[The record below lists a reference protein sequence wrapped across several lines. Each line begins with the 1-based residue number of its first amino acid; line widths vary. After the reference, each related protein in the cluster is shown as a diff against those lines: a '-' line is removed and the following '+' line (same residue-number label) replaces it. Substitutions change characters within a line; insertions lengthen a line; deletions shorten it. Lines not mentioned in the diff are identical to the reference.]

1 MRVSF
6 KSAKLQS
13 LQRWAKIVAVNLSV
27 FLFLLIVVEILLRSV
42 WTVRSCIKSECDFS
56 QIAGLKVQKIE
67 RATAIGF
74 TRFDELLGYVPHEGF
89 SAIMNAPPWHGGK
102 LTIRK
107 DGFRSNGSEPP
118 PLPADVLVVG
128 DSFTFGDQ
136 VSDNETWPACLERKL
151 GRGVDNGG
159 VTGYGTAQALR
170 RASLKLAE
178 KSYTTVV
185 LSTLV
190 GPVDWNFGR
199 DRLIFRG
206 GTPKPAVIHTK
217 NGIGWSAVPD
227 PNTPGTHFNPLYHGL
242 YHGALYFV
250 YERSEILR
258 LILDR
263 FFPDN
268 NIVGDQLMIVHPNA
282 VDENEIVDWTLRKFS
297 KLEIKNK
304 MLLLQYGQ
312 QGLDTTEVAERRKL
326 ILGIANELSLKVI
339 DTYDVLRNAKEKRP
353 QLCVVCRNPL
363 PLMDELW
370 YLDNSYHH
378 TPLGNELVCSYL
390 FEQGFSKQTSTFRPD
405 SPSPTQA
412 KASPLD
418 R

>member
-1 MRVSF
+1 MRISF
-6 KSAKLQS
+6 KSTKLQS
-13 LQRWAKIVAVNLSV
+13 LQRWTKIVVVNLLV

-67 RATAIGF
+67 RGTDIGL
-74 TRFDELLGYVPHEGF
+74 TRYEELLGYVPREGF
-89 SAIMNAPPWHGGK
+89 SATMNAFPWHGGK

-159 VTGYGTAQALR
+159 VSGYGTAQALR

-178 KSYTTVV
+178 KTYTTLV
-185 LSTLV
+185 LSTFV
-190 GPVDWNFGR
+190 NPHDGDFER
-199 DRLIFRG
+199 DRLSYRQG
-206 GTPKPAVIHTK
+206 WPKPAVIHTK
-217 NGIGWSAVPD
+217 NGIEWSAASD
-227 PNTPGTHFNPLYHGL
+227 PNTSGTKFNPLYHEA
-242 YHGALYFV
+242 YHEALFFV

-268 NIVGDQLMIVHPNA
+268 NIVGDQLTIVHPNA

-304 MLLLQYGQ
+304 MLLLQYKRE
-312 QGLDTTEVAERRKL
+312 GLDTTEVAERRKL

-353 QLCVVCRNPL
+353 QLCNGCRNPS

-390 FEQGFSKQTSTFRPD
+390 FEQGFSKQTSTFRSH
-405 SPSPTQA
+405 SPSTI
-412 KASPLD
+412 

>member
-1 MRVSF
+1 MHISF
-6 KSAKLQS
+6 KVTKLQS
-13 LQRWAKIVAVNLSV
+13 LQRWTKIVVVNLLV

-42 WTVRSCIKSECDFS
+42 WTVRSCINSECDFS
-56 QIAGLKVQKIE
+56 RIAGLKVQKID
-67 RATAIGF
+67 RATDLGL
-74 TRFDELLGYVPHEGF
+74 TRFDELLGYVPREGF
-89 SAIMNAPPWHGGK
+89 SATMNALPWHGGK

-118 PLPADVLVVG
+118 PLPEDVLVVG
-128 DSFTFGDQ
+128 DSFTFGYQ

-178 KSYTTVV
+178 KSYTTLV

-190 GPVDWNFGR
+190 APPDGDFER
-199 DRLIFRG
+199 DRLNYRQG
-206 GTPKPAVIHTK
+206 WPKPAVIHTK
-217 NGIGWSAVPD
+217 NGIGWSAASD
-227 PNTPGTHFNPLYHGL
+227 PNTPGTHFNPLYHEA
-242 YHGALYFV
+242 YHEALFFV

-268 NIVGDQLMIVHPNA
+268 NIVGDRLTIVHPNA

-304 MLLLQYGQ
+304 MLLLQYTSADR
-312 QGLDTTEVAERRKL
+312 DTTEVAERRKL
-326 ILGIANELSLKVI
+326 ILGIANDLSLKVI
-339 DTYDVLRNAKEKRP
+339 DTYDVLRNANEKRP
-353 QLCVVCRNPL
+353 QLCNGCRNPL

-378 TPLGNELVCSYL
+378 TPTGNELVCSYL
-390 FEQGFSKQTSTFRPD
+390 FEQGFSQQTTTFRPA
-405 SPSPTQA
+405 SPSTMQ
-412 KASPLD
+412 
-418 R
+418 

>member
-1 MRVSF
+1 MRMSF
-6 KSAKLQS
+6 KSTNLQS
-13 LQRWAKIVAVNLSV
+13 LQRWAKIVVVNLLV

-67 RATAIGF
+67 RGTDIGL
-74 TRFDELLGYVPHEGF
+74 TRYDELLGYVPREGF
-89 SAIMNAPPWHGGK
+89 SATMNAFPWHGGK
-102 LTIRK
+102 LTIRN

-118 PLPADVLVVG
+118 ALPAEVLVVG
-128 DSFTFGDQ
+128 DLFTFGDQ

-159 VTGYGTAQALR
+159 VSGYGTAQALR

-178 KSYTTVV
+178 KTYTTLV

-190 GPVDWNFGR
+190 NAHDSDFER
-199 DRLIFRG
+199 DRLSYRQG
-206 GTPKPAVIHTK
+206 WPKPAVIHTK
-217 NGIGWSAVPD
+217 NGIGWSAASD
-227 PNTPGTHFNPLYHGL
+227 PNTPGTKFNPAHHEVLF
-242 YHGALYFV
+242 FV

-258 LILDR
+258 LILDW

-268 NIVGDQLMIVHPNA
+268 NIVGDRLTIVHPNA

-297 KLEIKNK
+297 KLEIKTK
-304 MLLLQYGQ
+304 ILLLQYKRE
-312 QGLDTTEVAERRKL
+312 GLDTTEVAERRKL

-353 QLCVVCRNPL
+353 QLCNGCRNPS

-390 FEQGFSKQTSTFRPD
+390 FEHGFSKQSITFGPD
-405 SPSPTQA
+405 SLSY
-412 KASPLD
+412 

>member
-1 MRVSF
+1 MGISF
-6 KSAKLQS
+6 RFMKLQS
-13 LQRWAKIVAVNLSV
+13 SQRWAKIVVVNSVV

-67 RATAIGF
+67 KATDIGL
-74 TRFDELLGYVPHEGF
+74 TRFDELLGYVPREGF
-89 SAIMNAPPWHGGK
+89 SATMNALPWHGGK
-102 LTIRK
+102 LTIRN

-118 PLPADVLVVG
+118 SLPAEVLVVG
-128 DSFTFGDQ
+128 DSYTFGDQ

-178 KSYTTVV
+178 KSYTTLV

-190 GPVDWNFGR
+190 DPHDWNFGR
-199 DRLIFRG
+199 DRLSLRQGFPR
-206 GTPKPAVIHTK
+206 PAVIHTK

-227 PNTPGTHFNPLYHGL
+227 PNTPGSKYNPRH
-242 YHGALYFV
+242 HEALEFV
-250 YERSEILR
+250 FERSEFLGAA
-258 LILDR
+258 LDR
-263 FFPDN
+263 LFP
-268 NIVGDQLMIVHPNA
+268 NIVGDRLTTVHPNA
-282 VDENEIVDWTLRKFS
+282 ADENEIVDWTLRKFS

-304 MLLLQYGQ
+304 MLLLQYPRD
-312 QGLDTTEVAERRKL
+312 LDKTEVTEKRKL

-339 DTYDVLRNAKEKRP
+339 DTYDVLRNAKE
-353 QLCVVCRNPL
+353 N
-363 PLMDELW
+363 ELW
-370 YLDNSYHH
+370 YKDPSYHH

-390 FEQGFSKQTSTFRPD
+390 FEQGFSKQTSTFR
-405 SPSPTQA
+405 SHSLSTIQV
-412 KASPLD
+412 KAPALD